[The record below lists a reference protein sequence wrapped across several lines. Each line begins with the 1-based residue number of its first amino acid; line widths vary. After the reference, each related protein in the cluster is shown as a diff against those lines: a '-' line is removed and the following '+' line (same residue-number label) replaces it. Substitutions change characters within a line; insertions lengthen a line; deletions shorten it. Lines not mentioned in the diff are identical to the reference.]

1 MRRICCAAALVLS
14 LSAGVAAGG
23 VTPASA
29 DPAPFYAAALVD
41 DGACLFTLGATWRNA
56 PVDHVFGSW
65 YLDGTFLLTT
75 EAPGTGPNAGVIRG
89 HNAIMQAGA
98 FAPDTAPHTWQVLVH
113 YYSGSGELLAQVW
126 TNVDNAACAV
136 STG

>member
-1 MRRICCAAALVLS
+1 MRRICCAAAVVVCLG
-14 LSAGVAAGG
+14 AAMAAGG

-29 DPAPFYAAALVD
+29 APTPFFAGVLAD
-41 DGACLFTLGATWRNA
+41 DGACTFTLGATWRNA

-75 EAPGTGPNAGVIRG
+75 EAPGTGPNAGEIRG
-89 HNAIMQAGA
+89 HSAIMQAGA
-98 FAPDTAPHTWQVLVH
+98 FAPDTTAHTWQVLLH
-113 YYSGSGELLAQVW
+113 FYSSSGVLLDQEW

-136 STG
+136 AAG